1 MDWIDGLARRLFP
14 GAIERARDAAIRQ
27 AVRNAEEPGWR
38 PLTADAAG
46 LDQPW
51 WAVRETLERAERIC
65 ETNPLAA
72 RLVCMTTEFVVG
84 GGARLQGPAWAQ
96 RFWDDPRNALDQR
109 VYRWCEE
116 LCRAGELFL
125 VLSSNP
131 ATGMQYVREVPAARI
146 DAIDTD
152 LDDAELEL
160 RYHQLTDE
168 TEGRWWPSAALAPQA
183 PQVMLH
189 YAVNRPVGAVR
200 GRSDLAQV
208 LPWLERYDM
217 WLEDRVRL
225 NRYKGA
231 YYWVVHVENALPG
244 QLQAKRAQYSRV
256 PRPGSLIVTDGH
268 ERWEAVQPHIAAGDA
283 AADGRAI
290 RMMIA
295 AGAGVPL
302 HYLAEGEGT
311 NRATAREMGTATLR
325 RFRHRQYVF
334 ARMIEDLLRVAAR
347 RAGQGH
353 VEVEVTLDE
362 LADPLEAAAQP
373 QGGVSR

>member
-1 MDWIDGLARRLFP
+1 MGWGDGLARRLFP
-14 GAIERARDAAIRQ
+14 GALARARDAGVREG
-27 AVRNAEEPGWR
+27 VRNAEEPGWR
-38 PLTADAAG
+38 PLTAEASG
-46 LDQPW
+46 EPW
-51 WAVRETLERAERIC
+51 WSVRDTLERAEAAC
-65 ETNPLAA
+65 ASNPLAA
-72 RLVCMTTEFVVG
+72 RLVEMTTEFVVG
-84 GGARLQGPAWAQ
+84 GGVRLEGPAWAQ
-96 RFWDDPRNALDQR
+96 RFWRDPRNDLDQR
-109 VYRWCEE
+109 VYRWCAE

-125 VLSSNP
+125 VLSANP
-131 ATGMQYVREVPAARI
+131 ATGMQYVREVPASRI
-146 DAIDTD
+146 DAVDTD

-160 RYHQLTDE
+160 RYHQLTDDP
-168 TEGRWWPSAALAPQA
+168 EGRWWPSADLAPQA

-200 GRSDLAQV
+200 GQSDLAQI

-217 WLEDRVRL
+217 WLEDRVRI

-244 QLQAKRAQYSRV
+244 QIEAKRAQYSRV
-256 PRPGSLIVTDGH
+256 PRPGSLIVTDEQ
-268 ERWEAVQPHIAAGDA
+268 ERWEAVQPHIEAGDVS
-283 AADGRAI
+283 ADGRAI

-334 ARMIEDLLRVAAR
+334 ARMLEDLLRVVGRRSGQRDLDAR
-347 RAGQGH
+347 
-353 VEVEVTLDE
+353 VILDE
-362 LADPLEAAAQP
+362 VVGPLEEAAQTE
-373 QGGVSR
+373 GGD

>member
-1 MDWIDGLARRLFP
+1 
-14 GAIERARDAAIRQ
+14 
-27 AVRNAEEPGWR
+27 
-38 PLTADAAG
+38 
-46 LDQPW
+46 
-51 WAVRETLERAERIC
+51 VRETLERAERIC
-65 ETNPLAA
+65 ETNPLAS
-72 RLVCMTTEFVVG
+72 RLVQMTTEFVVG
-84 GGARLQGPAWAQ
+84 GGALLQGPTWAHS
-96 RFWDDPRNALDQR
+96 FWRDPRNDLDQR
-109 VYRWCEE
+109 VYRWCDE
-116 LCRAGELFL
+116 LCRVGELFL

-131 ATGMQYVREVPAARI
+131 ATGMQYVREVPASRI

-152 LDDAELEL
+152 PDDAELEL

-208 LPWLERYDM
+208 LPWLERYDL

-244 QLQAKRAQYSRV
+244 QLEAKRAQYSRV

-268 ERWEAVQPHIAAGDA
+268 ERWEAVQPHIEAGDA

-325 RFRHRQYVF
+325 RFRHRQYVY
-334 ARMIEDLLRVAAR
+334 ARMVEDLIRVAAR
-347 RAGQGH
+347 RAGQGY
-353 VEVEVTLDE
+353 VEVEVGFDE
-362 LADPLEAAAQP
+362 LADPQEAAGEP
-373 QGGVSR
+373 QGGMSR

>member
-1 MDWIDGLARRLFP
+1 MGWGDGLARRLFP
-14 GAIERARDAAIRQ
+14 GAMARARDAGVREG
-27 AVRNAEEPGWR
+27 VRNAEEPGWR
-38 PLTADAAG
+38 PLTAAG
-46 LDQPW
+46 PALGEPW
-51 WAVRETLERAERIC
+51 WSVRDTLERAVAAC
-65 ETNPLAA
+65 DSNPLAA
-72 RLVCMTTEFVVG
+72 RLVQMTTEFVVG
-84 GGARLQGPAWAQ
+84 GGVRLEGAAWAQ
-96 RFWDDPRNALDQR
+96 RFWRDPRNNLDQR
-109 VYRWCEE
+109 VYRWCAE

-125 VLSSNP
+125 VLSANP
-131 ATGMQYVREVPAARI
+131 ATGMQYVREVPASRI

-160 RYHQLTDE
+160 RYHQLTDDP
-168 TEGRWWPSAALAPQA
+168 EGRWWPSADLALQA

-189 YAVNRPVGAVR
+189 YAINRPVGAIR
-200 GRSDLAQV
+200 GRSDLAPI

-217 WLEDRVRL
+217 WLEDRVRI

-244 QLQAKRAQYSRV
+244 QIEAKRAQYSRI

-268 ERWEAVQPHIAAGDA
+268 ERWEAVQPHIEAGDVS
-283 AADGRAI
+283 ADGRAI

-334 ARMIEDLLRVAAR
+334 AWMLEDLLRVAGR
-347 RAGQGH
+347 RAGQGEM
-353 VEVEVTLDE
+353 EVEVILDE
-362 LADPLEAAAQP
+362 VVGPLEEAAQAE
-373 QGGVSR
+373 GGD